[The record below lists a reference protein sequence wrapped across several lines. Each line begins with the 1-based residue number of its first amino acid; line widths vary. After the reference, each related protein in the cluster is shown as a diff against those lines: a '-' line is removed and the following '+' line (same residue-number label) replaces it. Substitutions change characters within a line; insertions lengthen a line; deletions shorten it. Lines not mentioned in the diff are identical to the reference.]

1 MKNKLFTPFIII
13 CLLMTIV
20 PFESQS
26 LSYSSLLDDPFNDY
40 GYKATY
46 EIIQGDSID
55 QVFPTYGLGIKGSLI
70 GSSFNVLLKN
80 KYYENREIYFIDAG
94 RYINQ
99 NITTFSI
106 ENYLTINNQLTLI
119 LNTSSPLL
127 EQLIHESYQAVSNET
142 ISVAIPKGTVLPLPF
157 LFSTITRPDFGKLLE
172 GEIGLESLDFLP
184 FILGK
189 DIHRYEAEFASLALL
204 DNMTVNILNEGHN
217 QFSLSITYDSEIFFS
232 FRVTWDKHT
241 GLMRTFSFNFQ
252 YENKEILLA
261 FRFKEI
267 NRINKEIS
275 DENQSF
281 FISNSFANY
290 KHIIFNENMDNSLK
304 KLKESITS
312 INNTQGLLFEH
323 KNNNGLELNYDQL
336 FLQDG
341 EYTKS
346 SPISSTLL
354 RYLLPWIIPTWDKW
368 DGMFIF
374 VQSLLKQLE
383 HEMDTFQFLLTGPS
397 TDTLFTIGDM
407 FFDFECR
414 MNNSIR
420 YFFGEFNIWIQK
432 NNTQTV
438 FQRTHVQEFTYNI
451 STWLAYSSTG
461 ELVGFS
467 ISAKQHISNYF
478 DPVEYRWHYEFIF
491 DYMIESSNNTV
502 SPPDKEIE
510 PTEKTSFQFS
520 VQLNFYLLATICLI
534 LKRIK
539 KYRRDE

>member
-1 MKNKLFTPFIII
+1 MKNKLVTQLIII
-13 CLLMTIV
+13 CLLMTII
-20 PFESQS
+20 PSESQS
-26 LSYSSLLDDPFNDY
+26 FSSSSLLDDPFTDY

-99 NITTFSI
+99 NVTTFSI
-106 ENYLTINNQLTLI
+106 ENYLTTTRQLTLI

-127 EQLIHESYQAVSNET
+127 GQLIHENYQAVSNKT
-142 ISVAIPKGTVLPLPF
+142 ISVAIPKGTSLPLPF

-172 GEIGLESLDFLP
+172 EEIGLESLNFLP

-189 DIHRYEAEFASLALL
+189 DKNRYEAEFASLALL
-204 DNMTVNILNEGHN
+204 DNMSVNILNDGHK
-217 QFSLSITYDSEIFFS
+217 QFSLAITYASEIFFS
-232 FRVTWDKHT
+232 FRVTWDKQT
-241 GLMRTFSFNFQ
+241 GLMKTFSINFQ
-252 YENKEILLA
+252 YEDKESVLA

-267 NRINKEIS
+267 NRINKDIS
-275 DENQSF
+275 NENQSF

-304 KLKESITS
+304 NLKESINS

-323 KNNNGLELNYDQL
+323 KNNNGLELNYNQL
-336 FLQDG
+336 FLQNK

-354 RYLLPWIIPTWDKW
+354 QYLLPWIIPTWDKW
-368 DGMFIF
+368 DGMLIF
-374 VQSLLKQLE
+374 VQSLLGQLE
-383 HEMDTFQFLLTGPS
+383 HEMDPFQFLLTGPS
-397 TDTLFTIGDM
+397 TDTLFTLGDM
-407 FFDFECR
+407 SFDFELR

-420 YFFGEFNIWIQK
+420 YFLGEFNIWIQK

-478 DPVEYRWHYEFIF
+478 DPLEYRWHYEYIF
-491 DYMIESSNNTV
+491 DYIIESSNNTI

-510 PTEKTSFQFS
+510 HTEKTSFQ
-520 VQLNFYLLATICLI
+520 LNFYLLLTICLI
-534 LKRIK
+534 LKKIK
-539 KYRRDE
+539 KHRRRIDAV